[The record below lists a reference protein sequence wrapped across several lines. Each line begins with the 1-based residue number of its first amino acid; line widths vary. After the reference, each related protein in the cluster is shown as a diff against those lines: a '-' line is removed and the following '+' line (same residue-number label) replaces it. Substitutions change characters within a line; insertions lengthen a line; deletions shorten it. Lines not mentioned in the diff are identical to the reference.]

1 MNADEIRK
9 DPTADGIEAARG
21 AIEVQGQIK
30 TLEAEITRLKALR
43 DEMITEAIRGNV
55 RKYEGWSFIPMEP
68 KREASFSAF
77 LEYDADA
84 ADLYSE
90 WYRDNMEIKL
100 TATSLQK
107 FAKAQDMT
115 EEATAALLGA
125 VLKDSGGEATVQLRA
140 PKGAKE

>member
-9 DPTADGIEAARG
+9 DPTPEGIKAAEEA
-21 AIEVQGQIK
+21 ITLQGRI
-30 TLEAEITRLKALR
+30 KALEGEIAQLKTAR
-43 DEMITEAIRGNV
+43 DELITEAIRGNV

-77 LEYDADA
+77 LDYDADA

-90 WYRDNMEIKL
+90 WYRDTMEIKL
-100 TATSLQK
+100 TSTSLQK
-107 FAKAQDMT
+107 FAKAQGMT
-115 EEATAALLGA
+115 EEATEALLGA
-125 VLKDSGGEATVQLRA
+125 VLKDGGGEATVQLRA